1 MSIAARELKRTMSA
15 IQSTTQSTRRAS
27 CPLAAPTR
35 RTRPSL
41 PTLDFGAI
49 LREIPSLTIMPKATI
64 PASTKSTDKRG
75 FAAFIDLRDSTY
87 VWNQNADIA
96 EEILQDLN
104 RIAVLHSKQW
114 DGKIGNFTGDGFL
127 LLFEQAEFAIRG
139 LAAVLDA
146 WEDRRTHY
154 RAKLEALDVL
164 LPDDHSL
171 SLRTGVAFGNYR
183 EISSGDHLAGNV
195 AGEAINHASRC
206 ESASKAHFE
215 ATIENAPKPL
225 GAYQRVFIAASV
237 YGLVSK
243 KTDYWYSKQLPVTHK
258 GYERTTAE
266 GFATTTDYI
275 YAFWPKADQSPAN
288 TAHVS
293 QATLQRVAKATAQ
306 INAADRLLEAR
317 HKITVGDELRDAAQG
332 TLGKTARDVLSR
344 AIAAYRA
351 GLQSVSREDAPSYYA
366 ATQVKMGIALCDQA
380 NLLAGEDRANRL
392 NDAVDAYREALKVTT
407 LEAAPAAYAMTQN
420 NLGTALRNQAN
431 LLAGEDR
438 ANRLNDAVDA
448 FREALKVRTLEAAPA
463 AYAGTQNNLGIT
475 LRDQAALL
483 KGEARAE
490 RLAESRKAFELALTV
505 FDARHHP
512 HDHQEVVGELAH
524 TMRLINESGHRA
536 G

>member
-1 MSIAARELKRTMSA
+1 MSIAAQELKRTMSA
-15 IQSTTQSTRRAS
+15 IQSTTQSTRRAC

-49 LREIPSLTIMPKATI
+49 LREMPSLTIMPKASI
-64 PASTKSTDKRG
+64 PASTKSKDKRG

-114 DGKIGNFTGDGFL
+114 GGKIGNFTGDGFL

-139 LAAVLDA
+139 LAAVIDA
-146 WEDRRTHY
+146 WDDRRTHY

-183 EISSGDHLAGNV
+183 EISSGDLAGNV
-195 AGEAINHASRC
+195 AGKAINHASRC

-243 KTDYWYSKQLPVTHK
+243 KTDYWYSKQMQVTHK
-258 GYERTTAE
+258 GYERATAE

-275 YAFWPKADQSPAN
+275 DAFWPKADQSPAN

-306 INAADRLLEAR
+306 IHAADRLLEAR

-332 TLGKTARDVLSR
+332 ALGKTARDVLSR

-366 ATQVKMGIALCDQA
+366 DTQVKMGIALRDQA
-380 NLLAGEDRANRL
+380 NLLAGEARATRL
-392 NDAVDAYREALKVTT
+392 SEAVDACREVLKVQT
-407 LEAAPAAYAMTQN
+407 LEAAPVDYAMTQG
-420 NLGTALRNQAN
+420 NLG
-431 LLAGEDR
+431 
-438 ANRLNDAVDA
+438 V
-448 FREALKVRTLEAAPA
+448 V
-463 AYAGTQNNLGIT
+463 
-475 LRDQAALL
+475 LRDQADLL
-483 KGEARAE
+483 KGEARAARLTE
-490 RLAESRKAFELALTV
+490 SRLAFENTLKV
-505 FDARHHP
+505 FDAQHHP
-512 HDHQEVVGELAH
+512 HDHQKAKVHLEH
-524 TMRLINESGHRA
+524 TIRLIIEQGGSNK
-536 G
+536 